1 VVGLDA
7 DPKALEIARSKMK
20 QEGVNVGFD
29 LSMSVK
35 LPYPD
40 GYFDRVLSSLFFH
53 HLTPESVGR
62 TLREVFRVLRPRGQL
77 HVADW
82 GKPQNW
88 LMRLAILSV
97 QLLDGFETTAMNVR
111 GDLPEVIRSAGFE
124 EVQERS
130 RQMTMFGTLSLYEGK
145 KLVTKL

>member
-1 VVGLDA
+1 
-7 DPKALEIARSKMK
+7 
-20 QEGVNVGFD
+20 
-29 LSMSVK
+29 MSVK

-62 TLREVFRVLRPRGQL
+62 TLRGVFRVLRPRGQL

-88 LMRLAILSV
+88 LMRLAVLSV